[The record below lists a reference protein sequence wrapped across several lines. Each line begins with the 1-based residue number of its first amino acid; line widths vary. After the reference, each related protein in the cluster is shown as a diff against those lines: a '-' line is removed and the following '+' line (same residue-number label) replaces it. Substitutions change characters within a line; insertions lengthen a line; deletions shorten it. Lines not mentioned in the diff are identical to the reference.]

1 MSGVGTRIKRAREAL
16 GMTQVVLARSVG
28 VSQQAVMELESGR
41 AKGTK
46 HSAKFARALGQDAIW
61 IEIGEGR
68 MREPGK
74 AARSAKKAAEIPR
87 APIAPDDYE
96 RIPVFDIRAAGKA
109 GTLAH
114 DASPIA
120 YTMFGLDWLRTQT
133 RSHVS
138 KLAVVQVAGDSMEPT
153 LCNGD
158 QALIDTTQ
166 VNLRREGIYVIGV
179 DDTLMVKRVT
189 MHPKSKRVTLRADNP
204 RYDTYSDLDP
214 DRLHVA
220 GRVIW
225 IGRTLG

>member
-28 VSQQAVMELESGR
+28 VSQQAVMELEAGR

-46 HSAKFARALGQDAIW
+46 HSAKFARALGQDAMW

-74 AARSAKKAAEIPR
+74 AARAAQKAASAPRVPIP
-87 APIAPDDYE
+87 PDNYE
-96 RIPVFDIRAAGKA
+96 RIPVFDIRAAGDA
-109 GTLAH
+109 GALAQ

-120 YTMFGLDWLRTQT
+120 YTMFDLDWLRALT
-133 RSHVS
+133 RSHLS

-153 LCNGD
+153 LCSGD
-158 QALIDTTQ
+158 RALIDTAQ
-166 VNLRREGIYVIGV
+166 INLRREGIYVMRI
-179 DDTLMVKRVT
+179 DDTAMVKRVT
-189 MHPKSKRVTLRADNP
+189 MHPKSKRVTLRSDNP
-204 RYDTYSDLDP
+204 RYETYPDLDP
-214 DRLHVA
+214 DRLQVA

>member
-16 GMTQVVLARSVG
+16 GLTQVVLAKSVG

-46 HSAKFARALGQDAIW
+46 HTAKFARALGQDAVW
-61 IEIGEGR
+61 IEMGEGR

-74 AARSAKKAAEIPR
+74 AARAAQKAADAPR
-87 APIAPDDYE
+87 VPVPPDDYE
-96 RIPVFDIRAAGKA
+96 RIPVFDIRAAGKGGA
-109 GTLAH
+109 IAH
-114 DASPIA
+114 DAAPIA
-120 YTMFGLDWLRTQT
+120 YTKFSLDWLRTMT

-138 KLAVVQVAGDSMEPT
+138 KLAVLQVAGDSMEPT

-158 QALIDTTQ
+158 RVLIDTAQ
-166 VNLRREGIYVIGV
+166 ANLRREGVYVIGV
-179 DDTLMVKRVT
+179 EDTLMVKRVT
-189 MHPKSKRVTLRADNP
+189 MHPKSKRVSLRSDNP
-204 RYDTYSDLDP
+204 RYETYSDLDP
-214 DRLHVA
+214 DRLHVT

>member
-16 GMTQVVLARSVG
+16 AMTQAVLARSVG

-46 HSAKFARALGQDAIW
+46 HTAKFARALGQDAVW
-61 IEIGEGR
+61 IELGEGR
-68 MREPGK
+68 MREGGK
-74 AARSAKKAAEIPR
+74 AARAAQKAVETPR
-87 APIAPDDYE
+87 APIPPQDYE
-96 RIPVFDIRAAGKA
+96 RLPVFDIRSASKGGAI
-109 GTLAH
+109 AH
-114 DASPIA
+114 DAAPVA
-120 YTMFGLDWLRTQT
+120 YEMFDLGWLRART

-138 KLAVVQVAGDSMEPT
+138 KLAVLQVAGDSMEPT

-158 QALIDTTQ
+158 RALIDMAQT
-166 VNLRREGIYVIGV
+166 NLRREGVYVIGIE
-179 DDTLMVKRVT
+179 DTLTVKRVT
-189 MHPKSKRVTLRADNP
+189 MHPRSKRVTMRSDNP
-204 RYDTYSDLDP
+204 RYETYADLDP

>member
-16 GMTQVVLARSVG
+16 GMTQVVLAKSVG
-28 VSQQAVMELESGR
+28 VSQQAVMELEAGR

-46 HSAKFARALGQDAIW
+46 HTAKFARALGQDAMW

-68 MREPGK
+68 MREPTK
-74 AARSAKKAAEIPR
+74 AARVAQKTTDTPRVPIP
-87 APIAPDDYE
+87 PDDYE
-96 RIPVFDIRAAGKA
+96 RISVFDIRAAASA
-109 GTLAH
+109 GALTH
-114 DASPIA
+114 DAPAIG
-120 YTMFGLDWLRTQT
+120 YTMFALEWLRTLT

-153 LCNGD
+153 LYNGD
-158 QALIDTTQ
+158 QALIDTAQ
-166 VNLRREGIYVIGV
+166 LNLRREGIYVMRV
-179 DDTLMVKRVT
+179 DNTFMVKRVT

-204 RYDTYSDLDP
+204 RYEAYSDLDP
-214 DRLHVA
+214 DRLQVT

>member
-1 MSGVGTRIKRAREAL
+1 MSGVGTRIKRARDAL
-16 GMTQVVLARSVG
+16 GMTQVVLAKAVG
-28 VSQQAVMELESGR
+28 VSQQAVMELEAGR

-46 HSAKFARALGQDAIW
+46 HTAKFARALGQDPMW

-74 AARSAKKAAEIPR
+74 AARAAQKAASAPRPPIP
-87 APIAPDDYE
+87 PDDYE
-96 RIPVFDIRAAGKA
+96 RVPVIDIRNASAA
-109 GTLAH
+109 LAT
-114 DASPIA
+114 DTPSIA
-120 YTMFGLDWLRTQT
+120 FNMYSLDWLRGAT

-138 KLAVVQVAGDSMEPT
+138 KLVVLQVAGDSMEPT

-158 QALIDTTQ
+158 QVLIDTTQ
-166 VNLRREGIYVIGV
+166 LNLRREGIYVMRV

-189 MHPKSKRVTLRADNP
+189 MHPKSKRVTLRSDNP
-204 RYDTYSDLDP
+204 RYETYSDLDP
-214 DRLHVA
+214 DRLQVA

>member
-16 GMTQVVLARSVG
+16 GMTQVVLAKLVG
-28 VSQQAVMELESGR
+28 VSQQAVMELEAGR

-46 HSAKFARALGQDAIW
+46 HTAMFARALGQDAMW

-68 MREPGK
+68 IREPGK
-74 AARSAKKAAEIPR
+74 AARVAQKAAETPRVPIP
-87 APIAPDDYE
+87 PDNYE
-96 RIPVFDIRAAGKA
+96 RIPVFDIRAAGNA
-109 GTLAH
+109 GALTH

-120 YTMFGLDWLRTQT
+120 YAIFGLDWLHKLT

-153 LCNGD
+153 LCSGD
-158 QALIDTTQ
+158 QALIDMTQ
-166 VNLRREGIYVIGV
+166 INLRREGVYVMRI
-179 DDTLMVKRVT
+179 DDTLMVKRAT
-189 MHPKSKRVTLRADNP
+189 MHPKSKRVTLRSDNP
-204 RYDTYSDLDP
+204 RYETYPDLDP